1 MKLKDYLIYLQK
13 LKKKLPQLRNIE
25 TTGLKRSDLIYIL
38 LSSQK
43 HHKESEYLKYLLD
56 DSSNEIKSKSNKMRM
71 LILELGML
79 INKSDRDT
87 IRKRLEEINKLNPS
101 TRQKRKILEEL
112 TEILNDLQFKR
123 KHTNSAFDSSSYYGL
138 KDLEYTFGDLN
149 EYFKPILAKDSFEGN
164 YQMYSCRGD
173 KDRTMSI
180 SQYLDTVK
188 SYLFAL
194 IDEKKNISSQKI
206 QLVIA
211 VNLIHLT
218 KNYRITFYVNSKNI
232 VTNPSDKTE
241 EKLYQLYD
249 SLLKYFDDKLMI
261 CRTDSNVY
269 ESTEGLDIHFH
280 KIDFR

>member
-138 KDLEYTFGDLN
+138 KDLEYTFGDLH

-218 KNYRITFYVNSKNI
+218 KNYRITFYVKSKNI

-241 EKLYQLYD
+241 EILYQLYD